1 MAGHRAESGDQHRFM
16 INTKNSS
23 VRYANETP
31 RWLRRFTKLVA
42 LWAVFL
48 LFAGAQVTSTG
59 SGLAVP
65 DWPLSY
71 GMFFP
76 PMIGGIF
83 YEHGHRIVAGIFGI
97 LTLIQAI
104 WLRRPLGW
112 ALFGTT
118 VLQALIG
125 GLTVKLLLP
134 KPVSISHALVA
145 EIAFCLAVSIAFFA
159 SRFYRQVRTLERGAA
174 PLGATNALV
183 AIVFLQIFA
192 GAMVRHFGAG
202 LAIPDFPLSFG
213 RLVPPLH
220 EWPVIINFIHRCGAL
235 VVLTAVIMTFI
246 CLRRFHAQHP
256 LRLLGNLLLAVVAMQ
271 IFLGASTSWSGRQP
285 VITSLH
291 VVTGASTLAL
301 SLVLALTARTIGWRS
316 TRRQPGALLASEVAV

>member
-1 MAGHRAESGDQHRFM
+1 M
-16 INTKNSS
+16 INSKNTS
-23 VRYANETP
+23 VRYAGEP
-31 RWLRRFTKLVA
+31 SVWLRRFTKLTA
-42 LWAVFL
+42 AWAVFL

-83 YEHGHRIVAGIFGI
+83 YEHGHRIVAGVFGI
-97 LTLIQAI
+97 LTLIQAL
-104 WLRRPLGW
+104 WLRKPLGW

-118 VLQALIG
+118 VIQALIG

-145 EIAFCLAVSIAFFA
+145 EIAFGLAVAIAFFA
-159 SRFYRQVRTLERGAA
+159 SRFYRHLRGVERGAA
-174 PLGATNALV
+174 PIGTTNALV

-213 RLVPPLH
+213 RIIPPLA
-220 EWPVIINFIHRCGAL
+220 ELPVVINFIHRCGAL
-235 VVLTAVIMTFI
+235 VVLGAAVVTFVR
-246 CLRRFHAQHP
+246 LRRYAPHHP
-256 LRLLGNLLLAVVAMQ
+256 LRQLATLLLVLVAMQ
-271 IFLGASTSWSGRQP
+271 IFLGGATIWSGRRP

-291 VVTGASTLAL
+291 VVTGAATFAL
-301 SLVLALTARTIGWRS
+301 SLVLALTARTVGWRS
-316 TRRQPGALLASEVAV
+316 SRKQSGALLASEVTA